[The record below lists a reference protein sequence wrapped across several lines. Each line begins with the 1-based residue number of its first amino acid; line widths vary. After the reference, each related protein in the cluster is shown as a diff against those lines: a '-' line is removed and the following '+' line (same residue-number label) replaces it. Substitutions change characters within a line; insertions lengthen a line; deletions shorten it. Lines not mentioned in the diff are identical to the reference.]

1 MKGQGDEVEDFGQ
14 RCLLSWQALI
24 RPRLSSDWDVM
35 FPAPTAPCGHG
46 RLMLRMVVSQREAG
60 YWRPWGAI
68 SPALDFLPPNFLL
81 CERTTKLS

>member
-14 RCLLSWQALI
+14 RHLLSWQALI

-46 RLMLRMVVSQREAG
+46 CLMLKMVVREPEG
-60 YWRPWGAI
+60 GWVLVPLGSHLT
-68 SPALDFLPPNFLL
+68 SP
-81 CERTTKLS
+81 